1 MDSLVAEAR
10 PAVMNG
16 QSGSNTGNTPYM
28 VTLGIL
34 GAHEF
39 STVFLQEHISN
50 SREPGPPKREP

>member
-50 SREPGPPKREP
+50 S